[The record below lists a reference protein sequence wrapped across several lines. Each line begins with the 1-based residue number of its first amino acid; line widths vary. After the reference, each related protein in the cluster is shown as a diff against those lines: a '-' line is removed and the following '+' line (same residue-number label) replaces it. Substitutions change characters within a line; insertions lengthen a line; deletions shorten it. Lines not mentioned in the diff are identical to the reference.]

1 MGFDV
6 FGRLAGWQS
15 DNAAVCK
22 AAQAGSVPALA
33 SESLPGWRNR

>member
-15 DNAAVCK
+15 DNAAACK
-22 AAQAGSVPALA
+22 AVWSGSISA
-33 SESLPGWRNR
+33 PGTNSGRP